1 MEFFIPTSHKPEAR
15 HWLIFDCILLDIF
28 PHLNIQNVKITHLH
42 ILWKNCLI
50 LLTIL
55 LAMVWN
61 TGIVVFLC
69 VTDLLNY
76 PAWRVYRFRRNC
88 FEYRPGGAGPTESC
102 WNELTK
108 NANPQKSH
116 SNWLQG
122 LPFTPFSVTEPSRE
136 RFAWTE
142 IPLTV
147 KVSDPRVL
155 KPPLKSNA
163 LFSFH

>member
-1 MEFFIPTSHKPEAR
+1 MLKINFKNLPNRKDVNFFDNAT
-15 HWLIFDCILLDIF
+15 WD
-28 PHLNIQNVKITHLH
+28 NVKCRIGPF
-42 ILWKNCLI
+42 WKNCLI

-116 SNWLQG
+116 SNGHQG
-122 LPFTPFSVTEPSRE
+122 LPFPPFSVTEPSRE

-155 KPPLKSNA
+155 KPPFKSNA